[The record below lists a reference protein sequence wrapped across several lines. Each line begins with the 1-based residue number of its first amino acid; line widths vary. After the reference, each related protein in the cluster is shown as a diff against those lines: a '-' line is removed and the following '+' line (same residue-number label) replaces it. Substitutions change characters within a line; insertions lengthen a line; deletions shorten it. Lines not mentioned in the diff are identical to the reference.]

1 MTKEAFKMQSKRIT
15 PVDILRHTFIFAL
28 LILFL
33 FPIYWMIITSFKAS
47 EDILTRPPK
56 FIFTPTLDN
65 YIYAFQEA
73 NFGLYIR
80 NTLVIALISTAIVIV
95 LGSLASYSFARYNP
109 GAGHLMFFI
118 LTTRMMPAI
127 AVIMPYFLIFRDIG
141 NTAVGE
147 ALWLGL
153 DRPGALV
160 VSYTMFNLPFAI
172 WLMHSF
178 FQDIPRDVEDSARL
192 DGYSRLQVLRRVVL
206 PLAMPGIAVTAI
218 FCLLFSWNEFL
229 FAFLLTRDAAAT
241 ITVGVSGFWT
251 QRGILWGPM
260 SAAAVV
266 CVVPMMLFALFLQRY
281 IVRGLTFGA
290 VRG

>member
-1 MTKEAFKMQSKRIT
+1 MQAKRVT
-15 PVDILRHTFIFAL
+15 ATDILRHSLVFAL
-28 LILFL
+28 LIIFL
-33 FPIYWMIITSFKAS
+33 FPIYWMIATSFKAS
-47 EDILTRPPK
+47 EDILTRPPR
-56 FIFTPTLDN
+56 FFFTPTLEN
-65 YIYAFQEA
+65 YIYAFNEA

-80 NTLVIALISTAIVIV
+80 NTLIISVISTALVIV
-95 LGSLASYSFARYNP
+95 LGTLASYSFARYNP

-127 AVIMPYFLIFRDIG
+127 AVIIPYFLIFREIG
-141 NTAVGE
+141 ETPVGR

-178 FQDIPRDVEDSARL
+178 FQDIPREVEDSARL
-192 DGYSRLQVLRRVVL
+192 DGYTRLQVLWQVVL
-206 PLAMPGIAVTAI
+206 PLAAPGIAVTAI

-251 QRGILWGPM
+251 QRGILWGPL

-266 CVVPMMLFALFLQRY
+266 CVLPTMLFALFLQRY